1 MEYVLN
7 ICEKIFQ
14 DYFQAYQQ
22 EISQAYQKLNQ
33 LALIQEKQQVNQQA
47 SIQENQQVN
56 QQMPIQENQQV
67 NQQMPI
73 QEKQQVNQQMPIQEN
88 QQVNQQAS
96 IQENQQVNQQA
107 AIQENQQVNQQ
118 VSIQSNLQKNLRSI
132 LNNFYAN
139 INIFESQALIR
150 PDDDHNNPNTCR
162 VNEAIG
168 EDYKKWNNIDPIFID
183 APTGS
188 GKTSFVYEK
197 LIPDA
202 ISKGCGVLIVSNRI
216 ALSRQQKLEVYDIVT
231 DPKYKHFLKD
241 YNLEYLKREEI
252 DNETY
257 MIGPVCVVTYQ
268 SLYRLFNPDVSA
280 EMALDFY
287 SLKLSNAEE
296 LQKWSRTIKYAVF
309 DEIHILYADAEFNSF
324 CSEFLRSIPF
334 VFRDVVRVYMTATSY
349 EVIDYIRKYEICKY
363 SMNVQNPPKAQFMD
377 QSYMRSFNW
386 IEHGQNVRV
395 PVFTK
400 LIRYIINPDYSRYE
414 LGFFNSQRNKNGSGQ
429 EEASTGNKATA
440 AINVLN
446 GINPSESNKVIVF
459 VDSKT
464 VGRQILNSLIKNKV
478 SAAFITKDYSE
489 PKGVK
494 DKIIENERFDESVLI
509 TTQVLDSGV
518 NICDKSV
525 RHIIIFYTD
534 RTQFIQSLGRR
545 RLVNG
550 EDSVTVWAYVP
561 STYSFRVIADEYR
574 RSAKSAIKLL
584 KAYSNVPGYEPIK
597 LVQKHL
603 TDKHYKLFKEFKC
616 DSYPDYAYMF
626 RSIYYDR
633 PKPSTL
639 IYADYDATIKTDIYV
654 LGVIL
659 GKIEYLNQFTYPDK
673 NGIIKDYRQEVGN
686 WLGKPNVLD
695 EIEEK
700 QKEEHKEQSE
710 VLKDKLNKLLTD
722 NLNTS
727 FPNRKFAKIHRAIV
741 ETYEKVFPERVD
753 SKRSEKSKDEMGAK
767 SLNKWLEELGSEYT
781 LNVNYNDANDRSIEK
796 RIWRIEKKNNM
807 P

>member
-33 LALIQEKQQVNQQA
+33 LALIQEK
-47 SIQENQQVN
+47 
-56 QQMPIQENQQV
+56 
-67 NQQMPI
+67 
-73 QEKQQVNQQMPIQEN
+73 

>member
-7 ICEKIFQ
+7 VCEKIFQ

-33 LALIQEKQQVNQQA
+33 LALIQENQQVNQQTPIQEKQQVNQQT
-47 SIQENQQVN
+47 
-56 QQMPIQENQQV
+56 
-67 NQQMPI
+67 PI

-132 LNNFYAN
+132 LNNFYAD
-139 INIFESQALIR
+139 INIFELIR

-168 EDYKKWNNIDPIFID
+168 EDFKKWNNIEPVFID

-241 YNLEYLKREEI
+241 YNLEDLKREEI
-252 DNETY
+252 DNDTY

-280 EMALDFY
+280 EMALGFY

-296 LQKWSRTIKYAVF
+296 LRKWSRTIRYAVF
-309 DEIHILYADAEFNSF
+309 DEIQILYADAEFNSY

-363 SMNVQNPPKAQFMD
+363 SINVQNPPKAQFMD
-377 QSYMRSFNW
+377 QRYIRSFNW
-386 IEHGQNVRV
+386 IEHGQNVKM
-395 PVFTK
+395 PAFTK
-400 LIRYIINPDYSRYE
+400 LIRYTIDPDYSRYE
-414 LGFFNSQRNKNGSGQ
+414 LKFFYPERKKKGSEQSNNSDD
-429 EEASTGNKATA
+429 NKATA
-440 AINVLN
+440 AINVLKQ
-446 GINPSESNKVIVF
+446 IEPSENNKVIVF
-459 VDSKT
+459 VDNKKVGVQICRRLRSDKVTAAFLTKDSSDPKT
-464 VGRQILNSLIKNKV
+464 VRDN
-478 SAAFITKDYSE
+478 
-489 PKGVK
+489 
-494 DKIIENERFDESVLI
+494 IINNACFDESVLV

-518 NICDKSV
+518 NICDESV
-525 RHIIIFYTD
+525 KNILIFYTD

-561 STYSFRVIADEYR
+561 SAYSFRVIADEYR
-574 RSAKSAIKLL
+574 KSAESAIKLL
-584 KAYSNVPGYEPIK
+584 NAYNNGPGYEP
-597 LVQKHL
+597 LNLAQKHL
-603 TDKHYKLFKEFKC
+603 TDRHCEIFKEFKC

-639 IYADYDATIKTDIYV
+639 IYPDYNATIKTDIYV

-659 GKIEYLNQFTYPDK
+659 GKIEYLEQFTYPDK

-710 VLKDKLNKLLTD
+710 VLKDKLNKLLMD

-727 FPNRKFAKIHRAIV
+727 FPNRKFAKIHREIV
-741 ETYEKVFPERVD
+741 EAYEKVFPERVD

-796 RIWRIEKKNNM
+796 RIWRIEKKDNM
-807 P
+807 SSGPEV

>member
-1 MEYVLN
+1 MEYVRN
-7 ICEKIFQ
+7 RCEDIYQEYWQ
-14 DYFQAYQQ
+14 DCQQAYFQAYQQ
-22 EISQAYQKLNQ
+22 VY
-33 LALIQEKQQVNQQA
+33 QQV
-47 SIQENQQVN
+47 
-56 QQMPIQENQQV
+56 PIQENQQV
-67 NQQMPI
+67 NQQTSA
-73 QEKQQVNQQMPIQEN
+73 QEN
-88 QQVNQQAS
+88 QQQCQQAF
-96 IQENQQVNQQA
+96 QRYLQKYMQVNLDKFNKK
-107 AIQENQQVNQQ
+107 I
-118 VSIQSNLQKNLRSI
+118 R
-132 LNNFYAN
+132 F
-139 INIFESQALIR
+139 FESQALIR
-150 PDDDHNNPNTCR
+150 PDDDHNNPNICR

-168 EDYKKWNNIDPIFID
+168 EDYKKWNNIDPVFID

-231 DPKYKHFLKD
+231 NPKYKHFLGD
-241 YNLEYLKREEI
+241 YNLEDLKREEI

-280 EMALDFY
+280 EMALGFY

-296 LQKWSRTIKYAVF
+296 LQKWSRSIKYAVF

-324 CSEFLRSIPF
+324 CSGFLRSIPF

-386 IEHGQNVRV
+386 IEQGVRV
-395 PVFTK
+395 PVFTN
-400 LIRYIINPDYSRYE
+400 LIRYTINPDYSRYE
-414 LGFFNSQRNKNGSGQ
+414 LVFFNSQRNKNSSGQ
-429 EEASTGNKATA
+429 DEASTGNKAAA
-440 AINVLN
+440 AINVLM

-464 VGRQILNSLIKNKV
+464 VGAQICRRLRSDKV
-478 SAAFITKDYSE
+478 TAAFLTKDSSD
-489 PKGVK
+489 PKTVR
-494 DKIIENERFDESVLI
+494 DNIIINARFDESVLI

-518 NICDKSV
+518 NICDESV
-525 RHIIIFYTD
+525 KNIMIFYTD

-545 RLVNG
+545 RLEKCG
-550 EDSVTVWAYVP
+550 DSVTVWAYVP
-561 STYSFRVIADEYR
+561 SAYSFRVIADEYR
-574 RSAKSAIKLL
+574 KSAESAIKLL
-584 KAYSNVPGYEPIK
+584 NAYKNVPGYEP
-597 LVQKHL
+597 LNLAQKHL
-603 TDKHYKLFKEFKC
+603 IDKHYKLFEKFKC

-626 RSIYYDR
+626 RFIYNDR

-639 IYADYDATIKTDIYV
+639 IYPDYDATIKTDIYV

-659 GKIEYLNQFTYPDK
+659 GKIEYLNQFAYPDD
-673 NGIIKDYRQEVGN
+673 NGVIKDYRQEVGN
-686 WLGKPNVLD
+686 WLGKPNVLT

-710 VLKDKLNKLLTD
+710 TLKGELNILLMN
-722 NLNTS
+722 NLNTPFS
-727 FPNRKFAKIHRAIV
+727 NRKFAKIHSAIV

-796 RIWRIEKKNNM
+796 RIWRIEKKG
-807 P
+807 

>member
-56 QQMPIQENQQV
+56 QQMP
-67 NQQMPI
+67 
-73 QEKQQVNQQMPIQEN
+73 
-88 QQVNQQAS
+88 